1 MKIVLAY
8 DSLED
13 IRMLFREY
21 ADSLGIDLCFQSF
34 NNELNTLPGRYALP
48 GGRLYIAYDGETA
61 AGCVALRP
69 LDGGL
74 GEMKRLYVRPAYRK
88 TGLGETLARQI
99 ISDAESVGCGRIV
112 LDTLETMKPA
122 IALYRKLGFEVVEP
136 YYDNPVPGAV
146 YMSMELKE
154 TPAKSEAE

>member
-13 IRMLFREY
+13 IRKLFREY

-34 NNELNTLPGRYALP
+34 DDELNTLPGRYALP
-48 GGRLYIAYDGETA
+48 EGRLYIAYDGETA
-61 AGCVALRP
+61 AGCIALRP

-99 ISDAESVGCGRIV
+99 VSDAASVGYGHIV

-122 IALYRKLGFEVVEP
+122 VALYRKLGFEVVEP

-146 YMSMELKE
+146 YMSMELK
-154 TPAKSEAE
+154 KHR